1 MSDPLGLTEGVKG
14 LSSGLDSAREA
25 GKSVSKQI
33 ENIQKDATDVAKERA
48 QERVRAAREAE
59 LKKERALI
67 KALDEWK
74 RKKQI
79 SDEEADL
86 KIKFVKQYGA
96 KEWDALL
103 KIKLDIEN
111 MERKNNEEYQHDLK
125 AVRRVQFYCFVAALV
140 VTLWLKFILKAF
152 QMETLLS
159 LLKGVA
165 PVLATAIA
173 GPAGGAA
180 VGWLASKLGIPDDTI
195 EGVTAALTGNPEL
208 TLKLK
213 ELDLEY
219 AKLEAADRDSA
230 RTAYATVATSEH
242 ATKLDKSVVPI
253 LALGT
258 VSLAFM
264 FIAILMFRD
273 VPVDQQQ
280 MVIFALGFITSSA
293 GQVLSFYFGSSQGS
307 KDKTKEIEGLMKK

>member
-1 MSDPLGLTEGVKG
+1 LASDVSDLLGLSDGVKG

-25 GKSVSKQI
+25 SKSVSKQI
-33 ENIQKDATDVAKERA
+33 ENIQKDATDLAKQRA

-67 KALDEWK
+67 KALNEWK

-140 VTLWLKFILKAF
+140 VTLWLKFILGAF
-152 QMETLLS
+152 
-159 LLKGVA
+159 
-165 PVLATAIA
+165 
-173 GPAGGAA
+173 
-180 VGWLASKLGIPDDTI
+180 
-195 EGVTAALTGNPEL
+195 
-208 TLKLK
+208 
-213 ELDLEY
+213 
-219 AKLEAADRDSA
+219 
-230 RTAYATVATSEH
+230 
-242 ATKLDKSVVPI
+242 
-253 LALGT
+253 
-258 VSLAFM
+258 
-264 FIAILMFRD
+264 
-273 VPVDQQQ
+273 
-280 MVIFALGFITSSA
+280 
-293 GQVLSFYFGSSQGS
+293 
-307 KDKTKEIEGLMKK
+307 